1 MQRNRR
7 IIRRVQEN
15 PTVEH
20 GTCADTIVQSLI
32 THNVDTIF
40 GLPGAQTYPLF
51 EALRL
56 RREQIRFIGSRH
68 EQGAAYMAFGY
79 AKSTGR
85 IGVYT
90 VVPGPGVLNTTA
102 ALCTAH
108 SAPVLCLTGQIPS
121 GFIGVGHGMLHE
133 LPDQLATLRTL
144 TKWAARINHPAE
156 APSVMSEAFRQ
167 LRSGRIQPVAIEV
180 PGDVLGTSGALEME
194 HLQSPVTTF
203 YPDPDKIKKAA
214 ELIKLAKKPM
224 IMVGS
229 GAIDAGDEVLE
240 LARLIQAPVVSFRGG
255 RGIVSDESPYGFNC
269 AAGYRLWS
277 DTDLMIGIGSRL
289 ELPAFHWQKG
299 RPTNTLIR
307 IDIDPTQ
314 MIRLRADVDIVSDAK
329 IASRELIEEV
339 SKRVASVPSREKEFE
354 RVKAQVTEDIQ
365 KVQPQMA
372 YLNVIREVLPRDG
385 FLVEEISQ
393 VGFTSWFGF
402 PVYGP
407 RQFVTSGYQGNLG
420 HGFQTALGVK
430 VGNPDKA
437 VVSLSGDGGF
447 MFGVQELATAVQYQ
461 IGLVTIIFN
470 NNAFGNVRRDQSDLY
485 GGNTYGSDL
494 RNPDFVKLAESFG
507 AQAYRATTPAQ
518 LKAVLESAL
527 ALDKPVIIEVP
538 CERGSEASPWE
549 FLMPAG
555 FPNR

>member
-1 MQRNRR
+1 LINQTMAHRR
-7 IIRRVQEN
+7 
-15 PTVEH
+15 
-20 GTCADTIVQSLI
+20 CADTIVESLI
-32 THNVDTIF
+32 AHDVDTIF
-40 GLPGAQTYPLF
+40 GLPGAQTYALF
-51 EALRL
+51 EALRQ
-56 RREQIRFIGSRH
+56 RKDQIRYIGSRH

-85 IGVYT
+85 VGAYT

-108 SAPVLCLTGQIPS
+108 SAPVLCLTGQIPVE
-121 GFIGVGHGMLHE
+121 FIGRGHGMLHE

-167 LRSGRIQPVAIEV
+167 LHSGRAQPVAIEV
-180 PGDVLGTSGALEME
+180 PGDVLGMRGVTEAQRIE
-194 HLQSPVTTF
+194 SPITAF
-203 YPDPDKIKKAA
+203 NPDPDKIDEAA
-214 ELIKLAKKPM
+214 ELIKDARKPM

-229 GAIDAGDEVLE
+229 GAIDAGEEILE
-240 LARLIQAPVVSFRGG
+240 LARMIQAPVVSFRGG
-255 RGIVSDESPYGFNC
+255 RGIVSDESPFGFNC
-269 AAGYRLWS
+269 IAGNKLWP

-299 RPTNTLIR
+299 RPSNTLIR

-314 MIRLRADVDIVSDAK
+314 MFRLRANVDIVGDAK
-329 IASRELIEEV
+329 VASRELV
-339 SKRVASVPSREKEFE
+339 DSLAKRAAAVPSREEEFE
-354 RVKAQVTEDIQ
+354 RVKAQVTEEIQ
-365 KVQPQMA
+365 QVQPQMA
-372 YLNVIREVLPRDG
+372 YLDVIRDVLPRDG

-393 VGFTSWFGF
+393 VGFTSWYGF
-402 PVYGP
+402 PIYAP
-407 RQFVTSGYQGNLG
+407 RKLVTSGYQGNLG

-430 VGNPDKA
+430 VGNPDSA

-447 MFGVQELATAVQYQ
+447 MFGVQELATAVQHR
-461 IGLVTIIFN
+461 INLVTIIFN
-470 NNAFGNVRRDQSDLY
+470 NNAYGNVRRDQIDLY
-485 GGNTYGSDL
+485 DGHTYGADL

-507 AQAYRATTPAQ
+507 AQAYRATTPDKLQ
-518 LKAVLESAL
+518 RVLETGLS
-527 ALDKPVIIEVP
+527 LDEPAIIEVP
-538 CERGSEASPWE
+538 CERGSEVSPLQ

>member
-1 MQRNRR
+1 
-7 IIRRVQEN
+7 
-15 PTVEH
+15 
-20 GTCADTIVQSLI
+20 VQSLI
-32 THNVDTIF
+32 AHNVDTIF
-40 GLPGAQTYPLF
+40 GLPGAQTYALF

-56 RREQIRFIGSRH
+56 RSDQLRYVGSRH

-85 IGVYT
+85 VGVYT

-108 SAPVLCLTGQIPS
+108 SAPVLCLTGQIPVE
-121 GFIGVGHGMLHE
+121 FIGRGHGMLHE

-144 TKWAARINHPAE
+144 TKWATRINHPAE
-156 APSVMSEAFRQ
+156 AASVMSEAFKQ
-167 LRSGRIQPVAIEV
+167 LRSGRSQPVAIEV
-180 PGDVLGTSGALEME
+180 PGDVLQMSDAIESEHME
-194 HLQSPVTTF
+194 LPLTTF
-203 YPDPDKIKKAA
+203 DPDPDKIKEAA
-214 ELIKLAKKPM
+214 ELIKDARKPM

-229 GAIDAGDEVLE
+229 GAIDAGEEVLE

-255 RGIVSDESPYGFNC
+255 RGIVSDELPYGFDC
-269 AAGYRLWS
+269 VTGRKLWP

-314 MIRLRADVDIVSDAK
+314 MIRLKADVDIVSDAK
-329 IASRELIEEV
+329 TATGELIEEV
-339 SKRVASVPSREKEFE
+339 STRVASVPSREETFKKI
-354 RVKAQVTEDIQ
+354 KAQVLQDIQ
-365 KVQPQMA
+365 KIQPQMA

-402 PVYGP
+402 PIYTP
-407 RQFVTSGYQGNLG
+407 RTLVTSGYQGNLG
-420 HGFQTALGVK
+420 HGFQTGLGVK
-430 VGNPDKA
+430 VANPDTP

-447 MFGVQELATAVQYQ
+447 MFGVQELATAVQHH

-470 NNAFGNVRRDQSDLY
+470 NNAYGNVRRDQIDLY
-485 GGNTYGSDL
+485 DGNTYGTDL

-507 AQAYRATTPAQ
+507 AEAYRATTPDQ
-518 LKAVLESAL
+518 LQAALETAL
-527 ALDKPVIIEVP
+527 SLDEPVIIEVP

-549 FLMPAG
+549 FLMPDG
-555 FPNR
+555 FPDR

>member
-1 MQRNRR
+1 MEHR
-7 IIRRVQEN
+7 I
-15 PTVEH
+15 
-20 GTCADTIVQSLI
+20 CADTIVDLLI
-32 THNVDTIF
+32 AHDVDTIF
-40 GLPGAQTYPLF
+40 GLPGAQTYALF

-56 RREQIRFIGSRH
+56 RSDQVRFIGSRH
-68 EQGAAYMAFGY
+68 EQGSAYMAFGY
-79 AKSTGR
+79 AKSTGK

-121 GFIGVGHGMLHE
+121 KFIGVGHGMLHE

-156 APSVMSEAFRQ
+156 VPSVMSEAFKQ
-167 LRSGRIQPVAIEV
+167 LRSGRIQPVAIEI
-180 PGDVLGTSGALEME
+180 PGDVLGTSGAIETD
-194 HLQSPVTTF
+194 HLVSSIATF
-203 YPDPDKIKKAA
+203 YPDPDKINKAA
-214 ELIKLAKKPM
+214 ELITNARKPM

-229 GAIDAGDEVLE
+229 GAIDAAEDVLE
-240 LARLIQAPVVSFRGG
+240 LAKLIQAPVVSFRGG

-269 AAGYRLWS
+269 VAGYKLWS

-314 MIRLRADVDIVSDAK
+314 MIRLEADVDIVSDAK
-329 IASRELIEEV
+329 TASRELIGEV
-339 SKRVASVPSREKEFE
+339 SKRIASTSSREEEFKM
-354 RVKAQVTEDIQ
+354 VKAQALKEIQ

-372 YLNVIREVLPRDG
+372 YLNAIREVLPRDG

-402 PVYGP
+402 PIYEP
-407 RQFVTSGYQGNLG
+407 RKLVTSGYQGNLG
-420 HGFQTALGVK
+420 PGFQTALGVK
-430 VGNPDKA
+430 VGNPDTA

-447 MFGVQELATAVQYQ
+447 MFGVQELATAVQHR

-470 NNAFGNVRRDQSDLY
+470 NNAYGNVRRDQMDLY
-485 GGNTYGSDL
+485 DGNSYASDL
-494 RNPDFVKLAESFG
+494 RNPDFVKLTESFG
-507 AQAYRATTPAQ
+507 ARAYRATTPDQ
-518 LKAVLESAL
+518 LKAMLESAL
-527 ALDKPVIIEVP
+527 SLDEPVIIEVP

-555 FPNR
+555 FQNR

>member
-1 MQRNRR
+1 M
-7 IIRRVQEN
+7 
-15 PTVEH
+15 EH
-20 GTCADTIVQSLI
+20 NTCADKIVQSLI
-32 THNVDTIF
+32 THDVDTIF
-40 GLPGAQTYPLF
+40 GLPGAQTYALF

-56 RREQIRFIGSRH
+56 RHDQLRYIGSRH

-85 IGVYT
+85 VGVYT

-108 SAPVLCLTGQIPS
+108 SAPVLCLTGQIPVE
-121 GFIGVGHGMLHE
+121 FIGRGHGMLHE

-144 TKWAARINHPAE
+144 TKWATRINHPAE
-156 APSVMSEAFRQ
+156 VPSVMSEAFKQ
-167 LRSGRIQPVAIEV
+167 LRSGRSQPVAIEI
-180 PGDVLGTSGALEME
+180 PGDVLGMSDAIESKHVNL
-194 HLQSPVTTF
+194 PVTTF
-203 YPDPDKIKKAA
+203 NPDPDKIKEAA
-214 ELIKLAKKPM
+214 ELIKGARKPM

-229 GAIDAGDEVLE
+229 GAVDAGEEVLE

-255 RGIVSDESPYGFNC
+255 RGIVSDELPYGFDC
-269 AAGYRLWS
+269 VSGFKLWP

-314 MIRLRADVDIVSDAK
+314 MIRLKADVDIVSDAK
-329 IASRELIEEV
+329 TATRELIEEV
-339 SKRVASVPSREKEFE
+339 SKRVASIPSREETFKKI
-354 RVKAQVTEDIQ
+354 KAQVLQDIQ
-365 KVQPQMA
+365 KIQPQMA
-372 YLNVIREVLPRDG
+372 YLNVIRDVLPRDG

-402 PVYGP
+402 PIYAP
-407 RQFVTSGYQGNLG
+407 RTLVTSGYQGNLG

-430 VGNPDKA
+430 VGNPDTA

-447 MFGVQELATAVQYQ
+447 MFGVQELATAVQHR

-470 NNAFGNVRRDQSDLY
+470 NNAYGNVRRDQIDLY
-485 GGNTYGSDL
+485 DGKTYGTDL

-507 AQAYRATTPAQ
+507 AKAFRAATPDQ
-518 LKAVLESAL
+518 LQVALETAL
-527 ALDKPVIIEVP
+527 SLDEPVIIEVP
-538 CERGSEASPWE
+538 SERGSESSPWE
-549 FLMPAG
+549 FLMPDG
-555 FPNR
+555 FPDR